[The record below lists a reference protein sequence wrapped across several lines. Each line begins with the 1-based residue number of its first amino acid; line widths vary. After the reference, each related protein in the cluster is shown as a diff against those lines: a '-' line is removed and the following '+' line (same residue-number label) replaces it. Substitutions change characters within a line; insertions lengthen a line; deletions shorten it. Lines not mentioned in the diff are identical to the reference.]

1 MSKKEGWRGEG
12 WSDPPPS
19 SVPIDHVPVLNR
31 GKMAHTRRWLRRAFN
46 AAAIAAA
53 TVAAF
58 CWSLS

>member
-1 MSKKEGWRGEG
+1 MTPVRRYPGLS
-12 WSDPPPS
+12 
-19 SVPIDHVPVLNR
+19 PIPLDHVPVMKR
-31 GKMAHTRRWLRRAFN
+31 GTMSHIRRWLRRAFN